1 MFIHTP
7 TGPLRLLL
15 LPVRSP
21 TPVTALVSENYNL
34 DHVRQSTSVEGYDS
48 ADTTFNEA
56 LQIDMKGLFG
66 DTVGNVS
73 GTNSR
78 RHALRLLTNDPK
90 DEHQSD
96 QS

>member
-1 MFIHTP
+1 MSD
-7 TGPLRLLL
+7 
-15 LPVRSP
+15 SP
-21 TPVTALVSENYNL
+21 P
-34 DHVRQSTSVEGYDS
+34 SVEGYDS